1 MYIWRKALYMKKN
14 AVFVFAMFLLKFSMA
29 ENVGSEKL
37 SLRAGVVFP
46 KYFYFME
53 GKGSGIST
61 AGYKADRGMFLEFS
75 RPLYKGLETIAG
87 LQILSQSF
95 DVKTYQKY
103 YYDPIRIEHSVS
115 VYVVNIGLS
124 YAIFKKK
131 YFKVNVIGGLM
142 PTRISDYRTKIY
154 TDSGNVVN
162 LYNRYRTE
170 EVKSTLLTWYAGVEM
185 KKKIYEELYGMVQ
198 GSLVFQTTPNEQTVL
213 YTINRFNMNLG
224 LVYRFLEK

>member
-1 MYIWRKALYMKKN
+1 
-14 AVFVFAMFLLKFSMA
+14 FVLFCVLLNFNFSMA
-29 ENVGSEKL
+29 ESHGKEDL

-53 GKGSGIST
+53 GKGSGISN
-61 AGYKADRGMFLEFS
+61 AAYNADRGLFLELS
-75 RPLYKGLETIAG
+75 RPLYKGLETITG

-103 YYDPIRIEHSVS
+103 YYEPIKIKHSVS

-124 YAIFKKK
+124 QAVFKRK
-131 YFKVNVIGGLM
+131 YLNVNVTAGLM

-185 KKKIYEELYGMVQ
+185 KKKIYKELYGMVQ
-198 GSLVFQTTPNEQTVL
+198 GSFVFQTTPNKQTVL

-224 LVYRFLEK
+224 LVYRFLKK